1 MKYSNLIS
9 IVIFMVLSFLV
20 QLANATPVIV
30 IKEYTYHASE
40 FDTQETSRVIALEQV
55 KRSLLEELGTYL
67 ESDTEVE
74 NFQLTKDKIT
84 TLTAGIVQTKI
95 LQEKWTKPTYWLKA
109 KIMADNEQVV
119 KSINALRMDRSKI
132 KELEELKQRTDTQ
145 LQEIDRLRAELTVTK
160 GMKKKDN
167 LMAYNKTVK
176 ELRASD
182 WFLKGWSLQNA
193 GNHKD
198 AITAYNKAI
207 ELDPSYAMAF
217 NMRGAA
223 YTGLGVF
230 AQAMR
235 DHGKAIDLDPQYA
248 AAFNNRGV
256 AYCQLGNFSQA
267 IQDFNKGIDLDP
279 EFEAIYVNRGNAYY
293 NLGNFTQAINDFNK
307 AIELNPNNA
316 TTYSNRGN
324 TYRDTGNFGPA
335 LHDFNR
341 SIELN
346 PNVAAV
352 YWNRG
357 ALYGQQLGNYRLG
370 EADIKKAAQLGL
382 GDAQELLRRN
392 RISW

>member
-1 MKYSNLIS
+1 MKTNK
-9 IVIFMVLSFLV
+9 IFTIGSLLVFSFFV
-20 QLANATPVIV
+20 KYADATPVIV
-30 IKEYTYHASE
+30 IKEYTYHAKE
-40 FDTQETSRVIALEQV
+40 FDSQETSRAIALEQV

-74 NFQLTKDKIT
+74 NFQLTTDKIT

-95 LQEKWTKPTYWLKA
+95 LQEKWNKPTYWLKA
-109 KIMADNEQVV
+109 KIMADDQQVV
-119 KSINALRMDRSKI
+119 KSIDALRKDRSKT

-160 GMKKKDN
+160 GIKKQDG
-167 LMAYNKTVK
+167 LVAYNKAIK
-176 ELRASD
+176 ELKASD
-182 WFLKGWSLQNA
+182 WFLKGWGLQNS

-198 AITAYNKAI
+198 AISAYNKAI
-207 ELDPSYAMAF
+207 ELDPLYAMAY

-223 YTGLGVF
+223 FASLGDF
-230 AQAMR
+230 SQALR

-256 AYCQLGNFSQA
+256 AYCQLGNFGQA
-267 IQDFNKGIDLDP
+267 IKDFDSGIDLDS

-293 NLGNFTQAINDFNK
+293 NLGNFTQALKDFNN

-316 TTYSNRGN
+316 ATYSNRGN

-335 LHDFNR
+335 LNDFNR
-341 SIELN
+341 SIALN
-346 PNVAAV
+346 PNDAAA

-357 ALYGQQLGNYRLG
+357 ALYGQQLGNYRQG
-370 EADIKKAAQLGL
+370 EADIKRAAQLGL
-382 GDAQELLRRN
+382 RDAQDLLRRN
-392 RISW
+392 RIRW